1 MVWRFCHNND
11 FASSFQSAVENII
24 VLNLLQIENVPGVN
38 IHPGR
43 SDSGARLPDFLEV
56 GINHLFI
63 ICDKMMKTSPN
74 CHLISKCEDIKAWIE
89 IGKDDEKNIMKGHQ
103 YNFNQKF

>member
-1 MVWRFCHNND
+1 
-11 FASSFQSAVENII
+11 
-24 VLNLLQIENVPGVN
+24 
-38 IHPGR
+38 
-43 SDSGARLPDFLEV
+43 
-56 GINHLFI
+56 
-63 ICDKMMKTSPN
+63 MMKTSPN